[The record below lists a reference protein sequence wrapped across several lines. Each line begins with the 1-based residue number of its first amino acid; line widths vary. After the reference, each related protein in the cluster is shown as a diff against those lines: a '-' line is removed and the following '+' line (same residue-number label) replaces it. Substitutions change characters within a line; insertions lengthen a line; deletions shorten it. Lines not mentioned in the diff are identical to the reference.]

1 MDGGRPHTKFSF
13 RGFVVGRVGASIA
26 VKLYC
31 FAFLTL
37 LAVAS
42 LSIASIYF
50 SRATENAARHLYGD
64 SFLGVLSSTR
74 LELLLANHR
83 RIVES
88 MPPEVDRDRLQAERN
103 ELAQIKTRL
112 SGLIDE
118 ILSKQ
123 PTDAGALENRIAEAL
138 PPLFDASDQVAFY
151 ANEFAQDKAV
161 EQANDYAHI
170 ANGIERLI
178 KNYRDLRLKEAQ
190 QNIAFVSST
199 ATSLA
204 VWVLLCAFVAIVLI
218 GPIGLATMH
227 RVLSRLG
234 RITQAMTRLARHDT
248 TTVIPLCADRDEVGA
263 MARAVSVFKDNAIQL
278 IAREVELKQL
288 NRRIDIALNNMTH
301 GLCMFDAEQKLIVC
315 NKTYVQM
322 YALTPELAKPGTL
335 LQAIENY
342 RASIGNSAIA
352 NPEQVAAASAI
363 HANEASAFTQELMD
377 GRVVAV
383 SQRPM
388 QDGGSVAVHEDITE
402 RRRAEAKIA
411 HLARHDM
418 LTNLPNRVLFREH
431 LENAFERVQPGRGF
445 AVHCLDL
452 DHFKT
457 VNDTLGHPI
466 GDELLKLVAA
476 RLIDAVPSTNFM
488 ARIGGDEFA
497 VVQTDV
503 SRPEQC
509 AQLASRIVE
518 LVSRPYDIDGR
529 HIVIGTS
536 IGIAIAPNDG
546 ANPDLLLK
554 NADMALYLAKGDGRG
569 THRFFEREM
578 DKRLQ
583 TRRALE
589 LDFRKAIANGEFEVY
604 YQPILYLQTGKV
616 SGFEALVRWNHP
628 ERGMVSPADFIPLAE
643 ETGLILPL
651 GEWVLRT
658 ACMQAAHWPQQ
669 VPVAV
674 NLSAMQFKGRN
685 IVQLVLNALASSG
698 LPAGRLDLEITE
710 SVLLQDETH
719 VLGLLH
725 QLREIGVRISMDDF
739 GTGYSSLAYL
749 RNFPFDKIKIDRS
762 FTRDMLERKDCQ
774 AIIRAVVGLARSLGI
789 TTIIEGIETKE
800 QLAASK
806 ADGCDE
812 GQGYLFAKPM
822 PEREV
827 AGFLAKCERVAAAA

>member
-1 MDGGRPHTKFSF
+1 M
-13 RGFVVGRVGASIA
+13 
-26 VKLYC
+26 
-31 FAFLTL
+31 
-37 LAVAS
+37 
-42 LSIASIYF
+42 
-50 SRATENAARHLYGD
+50 YG
-64 SFLGVLSSTR
+64 
-74 LELLLANHR
+74 
-83 RIVES
+83 
-88 MPPEVDRDRLQAERN
+88 
-103 ELAQIKTRL
+103 
-112 SGLIDE
+112 
-118 ILSKQ
+118 
-123 PTDAGALENRIAEAL
+123 
-138 PPLFDASDQVAFY
+138 
-151 ANEFAQDKAV
+151 
-161 EQANDYAHI
+161 
-170 ANGIERLI
+170 
-178 KNYRDLRLKEAQ
+178 
-190 QNIAFVSST
+190 
-199 ATSLA
+199 
-204 VWVLLCAFVAIVLI
+204 
-218 GPIGLATMH
+218 
-227 RVLSRLG
+227 
-234 RITQAMTRLARHDT
+234 
-248 TTVIPLCADRDEVGA
+248 
-263 MARAVSVFKDNAIQL
+263 
-278 IAREVELKQL
+278 
-288 NRRIDIALNNMTH
+288 
-301 GLCMFDAEQKLIVC
+301 
-315 NKTYVQM
+315 
-322 YALTPELAKPGTL
+322 LTPELSRPGIQL
-335 LQAIENY
+335 GAIESY
-342 RASIGNSAIA
+342 RASIGNHAIA
-352 NPEQVAAASAI
+352 NPEQTAAANAMYA
-363 HANEASAFTQELMD
+363 HEASAFTQELMD
-377 GRVVAV
+377 GRIIAV

-388 QDGGSVAVHEDITE
+388 QDGGSVSVHEDITE

-476 RLIDAVPSTNFM
+476 RLMDAVPSNHFM

-509 AQLASRIVE
+509 SQLASRIVE
-518 LVSRPYDIDGR
+518 LVGRPYDIEGR

-546 ANPDLLLK
+546 TNPDMLLK

-589 LDFRKAIANGEFEVY
+589 LDLRKAIANGEFEVY

-628 ERGMVSPADFIPLAE
+628 ERGMVSPGEFIPLAE

-658 ACMQAAHWPQQ
+658 ACMQASRWPQQ

-674 NLSAMQFKGRN
+674 NLSAKQFKGRN
-685 IVQLVLNALASSG
+685 LVQIVLNALAASG
-698 LPAGRLDLEITE
+698 LPAARLDLEITE
-710 SVLLQDETH
+710 SVLLQDENHT
-719 VLGLLH
+719 LNLLH

-762 FTRDMLERKDCQ
+762 FTRDMLVRNDCQ

-789 TTIIEGIETKE
+789 TTIIEGIETPE
-800 QLAASK
+800 QLAAAK
-806 ADGCDE
+806 TDGCDE
-812 GQGYLFAKPM
+812 GEGFFAKPM
-822 PEREV
+822 PEPEV
-827 AGFLAKCERVAAAA
+827 AAFLAKTERVAAAA

>member
-1 MDGGRPHTKFSF
+1 MAGRKPYSLLSF
-13 RGFVVGRVGASIA
+13 RGFSASIA
-26 VKLYC
+26 AKLYC

-37 LAVAS
+37 LAVAA
-42 LSIASIYF
+42 LSFASIYF

-64 SFLGVLSSTR
+64 SFLGVLNSTR

-103 ELAQIKTRL
+103 ELNQIKIRL
-112 SGLIDE
+112 SGLIED
-118 ILSKQ
+118 IVSRKQ
-123 PTDAGALENRIAEAL
+123 TEPDALESRIGRSLPSLFEAAER
-138 PPLFDASDQVAFY
+138 VAFY

-161 EQANDYAHI
+161 EQANDYAQV
-170 ANGIERLI
+170 ANGIERMI
-178 KNYRDLRLKEAQ
+178 KSYRDLRLKEAQ
-190 QNIAFVSST
+190 EGIAFVSST

-204 VWVLLCAFVAIVLI
+204 VWVLLCAFVAVVLI

-227 RVLSRLG
+227 RALSRLG
-234 RITQAMTRLARHDT
+234 HITQAMTRLALHDT
-248 TTVIPLCADRDEVGA
+248 TTVIPSGDERDEVGA

-322 YALTPELAKPGTL
+322 YGLTLDMAKPGTL
-335 LQAIENY
+335 LQAIDNY

-352 NPEQVAAASAI
+352 NPEQTAAASAI
-363 HANEASAFTQELMD
+363 HAQEASAFTQELMD
-377 GRVVAV
+377 GRIVAV

-388 QDGGSVAVHEDITE
+388 QDGGWVAVHEDITE

-431 LENAFERVQPGRGF
+431 LENAFERVRPGRGF

-476 RLIDAVPSTNFM
+476 RLIDAVPTTDFM

-509 AQLASRIVE
+509 SQLASRIVE
-518 LVSRPYDIDGR
+518 LVSRPYDIEGR

-536 IGIAIAPNDG
+536 IGIAIAPSDG

-589 LDFRKAIANGEFEVY
+589 LDLRKAIANGEFEVY

-628 ERGMVSPADFIPLAE
+628 ERGMVSPGEFIPLAE

-658 ACMQAAHWPQQ
+658 ACMHAAKWPQA

-674 NLSAMQFKGRN
+674 NLSATQFKGRN
-685 IVQLVLNALASSG
+685 VVQLALNALASSG
-698 LPAGRLDLEITE
+698 LPAARLDLEITE
-710 SVLLQDETH
+710 SVLLQDESHT
-719 VLGLLH
+719 LGLLH
-725 QLREIGVRISMDDF
+725 QLRDIGVRISMDDF

-762 FTRDMLERKDCQ
+762 FTRDMLVRKDCQ

-789 TTIIEGIETKE
+789 TTIIEGIETEE
-800 QLAASK
+800 QLAGAK

-827 AGFLAKCERVAAAA
+827 AAFLARCERVAVAA